1 MIPTRTKQISVY
13 GKRSKRVIVASPQ
26 DVNPDVPDKLEKLI
40 HRMKKREN
48 GSGTTKSVVRTKE
61 SSSPRLSSLSKQR
74 SLPNASFT
82 KNGVKQ
88 KIRFAKILAQDMAR
102 YPVSGLHEQ
111 EDYNQK
117 STLAAQSTRV
127 PLSSL
132 STNIANSPS
141 SIRVSTGTPK
151 KKEGSPSRLIT
162 TKALSTVQ
170 MDITVV
176 DARGKMIKQEKR
188 TARTDAIVSHA
199 RKSTRTA
206 EVGILTTCRHH
217 PVPSSSAVDMGSSV
231 DAASGHPNTLSN
243 TTSISSASPVVDDTE
258 IVNGT
263 DILTGKSQNRHRLRR
278 ALTKVILSD
287 DDDEH
292 NGDTELETMYLPPE
306 TSPPPLSKSSRNLL
320 SQTQESKLPEVK
332 ATTSNYIR
340 SLPKMEVVIPLAP
353 DRRQLKPAPQPPFA
367 QNIHSKNSLI
377 QAKIPSRHPPV
388 VYKTSYDLI
397 PSPLPTFRQLTPIR
411 RSQDKGSTAKNS
423 LFAYGRGVP
432 PSPTTPT
439 DTDSDLS
446 FEFSQI
452 DIGISRE
459 KLEALQLHDPDTR
472 INYPQFLKPLLEEC
486 HQEACGPYEFSA
498 FIKSFPFDPILQD
511 SRQMSGRNSREVLRF
526 KKIGEA
532 SYSEVFGIGD
542 VVLKVIPLHDESCP
556 GKGGVS
562 ETDGPAPSEVKDV
575 RKEIIVTRAMGEV
588 HEGFVKLLKT
598 YIVRG
603 KYPEVLLSL
612 WDEYNERKGSESVR
626 PGKYKPLFFSIR

>member
-1 MIPTRTKQISVY
+1 MDIWEERFVERRAQGMIPTRTKQISVY

-26 DVNPDVPDKLEKLI
+26 DANPDVPDKLEKLI

-61 SSSPRLSSLSKQR
+61 SSSPRLSSLLKQR
-74 SLPNASFT
+74 SLPNASVT
-82 KNGVKQ
+82 KDGVKQ
-88 KIRFAKILAQDMAR
+88 KMRLAKILAQDMAR

-111 EDYNQK
+111 EDYNKK
-117 STLAAQSTRV
+117 SALATQSTRM

-141 SIRVSTGTPK
+141 SIRVSTRTPK
-151 KKEGSPSRLIT
+151 KKEGSPRRLIT
-162 TKALSTVQ
+162 TKTLSTVQ

-199 RKSTRTA
+199 HKPTGTA

-217 PVPSSSAVDMGSSV
+217 PVPSSSVPAVDMGSSV
-231 DAASGHPNTLSN
+231 DATSGHPNTN
-243 TTSISSASPVVDDTE
+243 TTVRSNASPVVDDTE
-258 IVNGT
+258 AVNGT
-263 DILTGKSQNRHRLRR
+263 DILTGKSQNRHRLKR

-306 TSPPPLSKSSRNLL
+306 TSLSKPSRNLL
-320 SQTQESKLPEVK
+320 SQTQKSKLPEV
-332 ATTSNYIR
+332 
-340 SLPKMEVVIPLAP
+340 EVIIPLAP
-353 DRRQLKPAPQPPFA
+353 ERLQLKPAPQLSLA
-367 QNIHSKNSLI
+367 QNIHSKKSTLI
-377 QAKIPSRHPPV
+377 QTKIPSRHPPV
-388 VYKTSYDLI
+388 AYKTSYDLI

-411 RSQDKGSTAKNS
+411 RSQDKGPTAKNS

-452 DIGISRE
+452 NIGISRE
-459 KLEALQLHDPDTR
+459 KLEALQSHDSDTQV
-472 INYPQFLKPLLEEC
+472 IYPQFLKALLEEC

-511 SRQMSGRNSREVLRF
+511 SRQVSGRNSGEVLRF

-542 VVLKVIPLHDESCP
+542 VVLKVIPLHDESYP
-556 GKGGVS
+556 GKGGMN

-603 KYPEVLLSL
+603 KYPEVLLNL

-626 PGKYKPLFFSIR
+626 PGEYKPFFSSIR